1 MEALIAQDRR
11 DVLQP
16 GHRVAQLG
24 PGQPVDGAGGRNG
37 VDGLPALE
45 PDRVEVG
52 QVQVRDQLWHEPPC
66 PCVRV
71 SVAQRG
77 DRREVSGSP
86 AGRPRA
92 AQG

>member
-1 MEALIAQDRR
+1 MEALIAQDGG

-37 VDGLPALE
+37 VDGLPALQ

-52 QVQVRDQLWHEPPC
+52 QVQLRDQLWHEPPLS
-66 PCVRV
+66 VRRV
-71 SVAQRG
+71 P
-77 DRREVSGSP
+77 RRAEVSG
-86 AGRPRA
+86 ARHRRA
-92 AQG
+92 